1 MQLITWSVEF
11 IPHPDFHNLS
21 VLAANIRA
29 DPLKSA
35 LIRVSPVVIPRT
47 MRPTSK
53 ELGVP
58 EVYCETARTTP
69 MQTANRHALKEWAVV
84 CRALDDGRQTVLLRS
99 GGLADRPGG
108 FTLEHRE
115 FWLFA
120 TRFHQSPEELS
131 DDAAAL
137 WEALAASQPPAGMIR
152 LPLYAVVES
161 SFELSD
167 EWKLAHLPGL
177 HVLAPQTVH
186 DRFHYRQ
193 PGLTVLLVRAY
204 RPPQPID
211 LPDSPHFAGCHSWVE
226 LPADLPTDGLQ
237 PVLAA
242 DAFSAQTRR
251 LDQLFSRYA

>member
-1 MQLITWSVEF
+1 
-11 IPHPDFHNLS
+11 
-21 VLAANIRA
+21 
-29 DPLKSA
+29 
-35 LIRVSPVVIPRT
+35 
-47 MRPTSK
+47 
-53 ELGVP
+53 
-58 EVYCETARTTP
+58 

-84 CRALDDGRQTVLLRS
+84 CRALGDGRQTILLRS
-99 GGLADRPGG
+99 GGIAERPRG
-108 FTLEHRE
+108 FTLEQRE

-120 TRFHQSPEELS
+120 TRFHQSPAELC

-137 WEALAASQPPAGMIR
+137 WEGLAAWQPPPGLIR

-161 SFELSD
+161 AFELHD
-167 EWKLAHLPGL
+167 ERQLAKLMGL

-226 LPADLPTDGLQ
+226 LPDDLPTGDLQ
-237 PVLAA
+237 PVLTD
-242 DAFSAQTRR
+242 DAFSAETRR
-251 LDQLFSRYA
+251 LDQLFSRFA